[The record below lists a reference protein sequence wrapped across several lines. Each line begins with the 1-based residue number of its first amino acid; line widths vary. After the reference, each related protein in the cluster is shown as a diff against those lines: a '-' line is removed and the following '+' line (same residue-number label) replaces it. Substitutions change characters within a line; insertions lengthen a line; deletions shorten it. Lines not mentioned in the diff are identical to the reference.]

1 MGLETYKKVSIAVV
15 ALSIAAVV
23 IIAASTS
30 NQKRETAAPE
40 RTGVNSPSGPMLGP
54 EPVKAASAFPDDP
67 KQLAD
72 IGDTYFEKQN
82 FEQAMIVYEKT
93 LKLNPNDVDTHNDLA
108 LTYLYTNRPEK
119 AILTIKK
126 GTEIN
131 PAYQRIWLT
140 QGFILL
146 SLKKQEEGIQS
157 LKKAVEIDPGTSI
170 ATEANRMMGLI
181 KPN

>member
-1 MGLETYKKVSIAVV
+1 MALETYKKVSIAVV
-15 ALSIAAVV
+15 ALSVAAVI

-30 NQKRETAAPE
+30 NQKRVTSAPE
-40 RTGVNSPSGPMLGP
+40 RTEITSNAGPMLGP
-54 EPVKAASAFPDDP
+54 EPVREASAFPDDP

-82 FEQAMIVYEKT
+82 FEQAIVVYEKA
-93 LKLNPNDVDTHNDLA
+93 LKLNPSDVDTHNDLA
-108 LTYLYTNRPEK
+108 LAYLYTGRPEK
-119 AILTIKK
+119 AIATIKK

-131 PAYQRIWLT
+131 PSYQRIWLT

-170 ATEANRMMGLI
+170 ATEANSMMGQ
-181 KPN
+181 